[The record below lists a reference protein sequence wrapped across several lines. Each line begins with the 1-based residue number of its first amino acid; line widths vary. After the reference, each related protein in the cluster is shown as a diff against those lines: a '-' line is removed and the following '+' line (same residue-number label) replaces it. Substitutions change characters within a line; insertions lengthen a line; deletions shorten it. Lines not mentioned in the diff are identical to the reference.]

1 MCPGMM
7 GDSLVAFSAIRT
19 PERLLTT
26 FLTHMTYPSELGHN
40 PRINTDPSGIFYHK
54 RLYHWADE
62 NVFGLPPVAV
72 VRLSYRNSLR
82 QRVPISPSPVVC
94 RVLCVVRVVSVSS

>member
-1 MCPGMM
+1 M
-7 GDSLVAFSAIRT
+7 GDANVAFSAIKT

-40 PRINTDPSGIFYHK
+40 PRINTDPSGIFSHK

-62 NVFGLPPVAV
+62 NIFGLPPVAV
-72 VRLSYRNSLR
+72 VRLSYRNTLR
-82 QRVPISPSPVVC
+82 QRVPSPRPRVVG
-94 RVLCVVRVVSVSS
+94 RVVSCRV